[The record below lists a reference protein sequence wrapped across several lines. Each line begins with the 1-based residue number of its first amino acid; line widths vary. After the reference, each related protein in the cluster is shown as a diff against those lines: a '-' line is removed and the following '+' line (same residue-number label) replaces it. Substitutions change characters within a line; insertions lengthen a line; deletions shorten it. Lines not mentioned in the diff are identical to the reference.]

1 SGERIRVKGY
11 RDKKAT
17 EAMAAEL
24 ERRAAR
30 LAAGLA
36 DPMDE
41 HTKKPL
47 NEHLGDF
54 IAYLR
59 AKGNTAKHVALS
71 ETRIRAILDGC
82 RFVRVA
88 DMQPSTVMG
97 FLSELRAA
105 GRGVKTVNE
114 YLAAVKGFT
123 RWLWKD
129 RRIAVDPLSCLS
141 KLSNGAADVR

>member
-1 SGERIRVKGY
+1 MAEVFRPAYTRTDPKTGKKVKVQSRTWHARYYTPSGERIRVKGY

-41 HTKKPL
+41 HAKKPL
-47 NEHLGDF
+47 TEHLGDF
-54 IAYLR
+54 IAYLQ

-71 ETRIRAILDGC
+71 ETRIQATLARC

-88 DMQPSTVMG
+88 DVQPSAVMG
-97 FLSELRAA
+97 FLAELRAA
-105 GRGVKTVNE
+105 GRGVKTANE
-114 YLAAVKGFT
+114 
-123 RWLWKD
+123 
-129 RRIAVDPLSCLS
+129 
-141 KLSNGAADVR
+141 